1 MFREVGEDDKNEAD
15 GERAE
20 RLAREIVQALTG
32 VGPAQSQ
39 PEEILGI
46 EARSILKSL
55 ETESSK
61 LGQFQSLSRTDR
73 HYFRARFNYYKLSI
87 LRLRSEERE
96 FLEPRLQTFH
106 EQIVQRE
113 FEIESQDLRPT
124 PFLEAVPSLSIAAS
138 TLPPASAP
146 VPVPNHSHTLVL
158 PASNSSSAAMS
169 NSLAQDLINELQM
182 LKMALQAKPSEDG
195 QKIIAAGVDRILEKL
210 KTR

>member
-1 MFREVGEDDKNEAD
+1 MFREIGEDDKKEAD

-20 RLAREIVQALTG
+20 RLAREIVHALTG
-32 VGPAQSQ
+32 VTPASDQ

-61 LGQFQSLSRTDR
+61 LSQFQSLSRTDR

-96 FLEPRLQTFH
+96 YLEPRLQTFH

-124 PFLEAVPSLSIAAS
+124 PFLEAVPSLSIPAS
-138 TLPPASAP
+138 SLPPPSVSAAHS
-146 VPVPNHSHTLVL
+146 NSSHTLVL
-158 PASNSSSAAMS
+158 PASQSMSAS
-169 NSLAQDLINELQM
+169 ISGLPVQDLINELQM